1 MESNEKMNL
10 VQTII
15 VLIGIV
21 SVALVCLALG
31 ETMNPD
37 WNTVATQA
45 APAIVG
51 LAFFAIVIAAIVS
64 RR

>member
-1 MESNEKMNL
+1 MKITQIL
-10 VQTII
+10 VI
-15 VLIGIV
+15 LIGILTV
-21 SVALVCLALG
+21 LLVCLALG

-45 APAIVG
+45 APAVVG

>member
-1 MESNEKMNL
+1 MKITE
-10 VQTII
+10 I
-15 VLIGIV
+15 VVILIGILTV
-21 SVALVCLALG
+21 LLVCLALG

-45 APAIVG
+45 APAVVA